1 MAFFNKFLSPRSHE
15 DCSKPSAIVCLQKT
29 LLKTSY
35 KNKKTGSRACLDG
48 NPAVF
53 IRKSI
58 PLLRF
63 AFSQD
68 HALSTDRVFSC
79 RPSGRLC
86 HRHLQAECLQR
97 TLLKHLIKT
106 KRQAHA
112 PVLMV
117 IQQCSI
123 FPGRRQPSIF
133 DDEKLNFCV
142 RYVYRWIL
150 FSIATGYGIITSFL
164 EITIL
169 T

>member
-1 MAFFNKFLSPRSHE
+1 MSFYNQITQKSVQFSLMAFFNKSLPLRSHE

-97 TLLKHLIKT
+97 TLLKISHKNKKT
-106 KRQAHA
+106 GSRACLDGNPA
-112 PVLMV
+112 VFYL
-117 IQQCSI
+117 
-123 FPGRRQPSIF
+123 PGPSPAKYFRR
-133 DDEKLNFCV
+133 
-142 RYVYRWIL
+142 
-150 FSIATGYGIITSFL
+150 
-164 EITIL
+164 
-169 T
+169 

>member
-1 MAFFNKFLSPRSHE
+1 MAFFNKFLLLCSHE
-15 DCSKPSAIVCLQKT
+15 DC
-29 LLKTSY
+29 
-35 KNKKTGSRACLDG
+35 SRACLDG

-58 PLLRF
+58 PLLCS

-68 HALSTDRVFSC
+68 HAFFYDWVFSC
-79 RPSGRLC
+79 RSPGRLC

-97 TLLKHLIKT
+97 TLLKYLVKT

-112 PVLMV
+112 PVLMI

-164 EITIL
+164 EIIIL

>member
-1 MAFFNKFLSPRSHE
+1 MLRNVAIICNYFALFVEKLCLFINKLH
-15 DCSKPSAIVCLQKT
+15 
-29 LLKTSY
+29 
-35 KNKKTGSRACLDG
+35 KKVYNFHCWHYSTNFYL
-48 NPAVF
+48 
-53 IRKSI
+53 
-58 PLLRF
+58 
-63 AFSQD
+63 
-68 HALSTDRVFSC
+68 HALMKIATN
-79 RPSGRLC
+79 
-86 HRHLQAECLQR
+86 HLQLFACIEHCW
-97 TLLKHLIKT
+97 KSFNIKT

-164 EITIL
+164 EIIIL